1 MNTAQ
6 QLGRLATV
14 RHTTSQAHCKSKWK
28 DVVKALLRFVSL
40 TEALYTLDAYRFLIM
55 QLPPVSAARAIAVL
69 ADTGSRTASV
79 LQQVSRIAQ
88 RKAANDRTTSRTTLI
103 SGLAVYLWPV
113 KFPRQHDVF
122 DDVTTQTRTFIEL
135 ACEAWWQQHDPNDF
149 SSAVIHHMLL
159 LLLHANVSVL
169 QTFAYSTQAR
179 ASTEV
184 SNWIRSPHYEVAKWH
199 ADRVLTI
206 IEDALTPLRESAE
219 ASGLP
224 VHIEPKRL
232 PFEAPHIP
240 YAIYYATLTLWV
252 DLALQEGLAANIVR
266 APIVRA
272 ERILR
277 LQKLHIARL
286 LAGVL
291 DELKE
296 RK

>member
-1 MNTAQ
+1 MT
-6 QLGRLATV
+6 
-14 RHTTSQAHCKSKWK
+14 
-28 DVVKALLRFVSL
+28 
-40 TEALYTLDAYRFLIM
+40 
-55 QLPPVSAARAIAVL
+55 VL
-69 ADTGSRTASV
+69 ADPGSRTASI

-88 RKAANDRTTSRTTLI
+88 RKAANDTTASRITLI
-103 SGLAVYLWPV
+103 SGLAVYVWPV
-113 KFPRQHDVF
+113 RFPRQHDVF
-122 DDVTTQTRTFIEL
+122 DDVTTQMRTFIEL
-135 ACEAWWQQHDPNDF
+135 ACEAWYEQHDPNDF

-159 LLLHANVSVL
+159 LLLHTNVSVL

-179 ASTEV
+179 ASAEV
-184 SNWIRSPHYEVAKWH
+184 SAWIRSRHYEVAKWH
-199 ADRVLTI
+199 ACRIITA
-206 IEDALTPLRESAE
+206 IEDALTPLHESDE

-224 VHIEPKRL
+224 VHIEPKGL
-232 PFEAPHIP
+232 PYEAPHIP

-252 DLALQEGLAANIVR
+252 DLALQEGLASDVVR
-266 APIVRA
+266 APIARA